1 MARTRQ
7 KDLVLILTR
16 ELAEH
21 IASPVFVV
29 DEEGTLVFFNE
40 RAGEILGMRFEEAGE
55 LSAEKWGRMWQPED
69 PEKGVVPLDELPLA
83 IAVRQQR
90 PAHRPLRITG
100 LDGIKRDIG
109 VTAFPLFS
117 RERRFVGAVAIFW
130 QTE

>member
-7 KDLVLILTR
+7 KDLVLILSR

-21 IASPVFVV
+21 IVSPVLIV
-29 DEEGTLVFFNE
+29 DEKGTLVFYNE
-40 RAGEILGMRFEEAGE
+40 RAGEILGTRFEDAGE
-55 LSAEKWGRMWQPED
+55 LPASKWAAMWQPED
-69 PEKGVVPLDELPLA
+69 PEKGAVPLEDLPLA
-83 IAVRQQR
+83 IAVAQQR

-100 LDGIKRDIG
+100 LDGVRRDIG

-117 RERRFVGAVAIFW
+117 REKRFVGAIAIFW